1 MPSESTEFGF
11 GDIVLVPFPFTD
23 QTAVKRR
30 PAVVISGLAY
40 GREKPD
46 LIVMA
51 VTSQLRPAA
60 SLGEVWLQD
69 WSEAGL
75 LKPSAVK
82 PLIATIEQ
90 RLVIRALGR
99 LAARDQTD
107 LRQAIKQII
116 G

>member
-1 MPSESTEFGF
+1 MPSEPTEFGF

-30 PAVVISGLAY
+30 PAVVISALAY
-40 GREKPD
+40 NREKPD
-46 LIVMA
+46 VIVMA
-51 VTSQLRPAA
+51 VTSQMRPIA
-60 SLGEVWLQD
+60 SLGEVWIRD

-82 PLIATIEQ
+82 AVIATLEQ
-90 RLVIRALGR
+90 RLIIRTLGR
-99 LAARDQTD
+99 LTTRDQTD
-107 LRQAIKQII
+107 LHDAVTRII